1 MDTLMKNFTEKESE
15 IMPISFKTFDTQAAI
30 VTAAYFARQDT
41 RMSDYTVGVSYLWQ
55 EYFDCR
61 YAIVADCLILSVV
74 YDGERYFTFPI
85 GTDVDAALDALDAHC
100 AESDERLQFATV
112 SPAQSVRLRE
122 RYPDARVTEQ
132 RSFFDYLYHYSDLAT
147 FAGRR
152 YSAQR
157 NHINQ
162 FVKAA
167 PDWAY
172 EPLTADRIPATKA
185 FLHDL
190 CRRREELQGG
200 PLSTVEQADEKGSY
214 ALLDAMPTW
223 QAAGIPITGGMITVG
238 DTIVALSVG
247 EIQNDTLYVHIE
259 KGDMRYP
266 GVYQMMVREY
276 AAHTVGATYI
286 NREDDAGD
294 EGLRRS
300 KMAYRPC
307 EILEKFIVT
316 KE

>member
-1 MDTLMKNFTEKESE
+1 
-15 IMPISFKTFDTQAAI
+15 MPISFKIFDSQAA
-30 VTAAYFARQDT
+30 TATAPYFARQDT

-55 EYFDCR
+55 EYFNCR
-61 YAIVADCLILSVV
+61 YAIVADCLILAVE
-74 YDGERYFTFPI
+74 YDGEGYFTYPI
-85 GTDVDAALDALDAHC
+85 GNNVEAALDALEAHC
-100 AESDERLQFATV
+100 ADSGERLQFATV
-112 SPAQSVRLRE
+112 SPAQCEHLRE
-122 RYPDARVTEQ
+122 RYPAARVTEQ
-132 RSFFDYLYHYSDLAT
+132 RNFFDYLYHYSDLAT

-162 FVKAA
+162 FMKAA

-172 EPLTADRIPATKA
+172 VPLTADRIPAVKT
-185 FLHDL
+185 FLYDL
-190 CRRREELQGG
+190 CRRREVLQGA
-200 PLSTVEQADEKGSY
+200 PLSAVESADEQGSY
-214 ALLDAMPTW
+214 ALIDAMPAW

-247 EIQNDTLYVHIE
+247 EMQNDTLYVHIE

-276 AAHTVGATYI
+276 ASHTPGATYI

-307 EILEKFIVT
+307 ELLEKYIVI